1 MREKGSLLRTPG
13 PEDASS
19 SGMPTASPSPAP
31 VQRTL
36 FRELLEGRPR
46 AQSISTELSTD
57 DELDLASLASRAS
70 QQRRAGTMNSQG
82 SYPQPQHPALGH
94 NTVATPTAK
103 RKPDVLDEGSDAEF
117 DGDFNSDEERQM
129 MQLADESAKSHK
141 LSQSRAAMGSGV
153 QRAPFTTPSA
163 QRTHNALGG
172 LPTPRSRNT
181 LLIASEQREAKRQ
194 RMEAASPT
202 PAHNSTDQDRSSLF
216 GDDYDITEEVMGLL
230 GPTPLDAS
238 VREGVRES
246 LNRYALRMRGVE
258 RGREMA
264 RATVKAKD
272 GRIAELQ
279 ARVAAL
285 ENERRVNKERIKALN
300 TGLTS
305 LYGEDLPDS

>member
-1 MREKGSLLRTPG
+1 
-13 PEDASS
+13 
-19 SGMPTASPSPAP
+19 
-31 VQRTL
+31 
-36 FRELLEGRPR
+36 
-46 AQSISTELSTD
+46 
-57 DELDLASLASRAS
+57 
-70 QQRRAGTMNSQG
+70 
-82 SYPQPQHPALGH
+82 
-94 NTVATPTAK
+94 
-103 RKPDVLDEGSDAEF
+103 
-117 DGDFNSDEERQM
+117 
-129 MQLADESAKSHK
+129 
-141 LSQSRAAMGSGV
+141 
-153 QRAPFTTPSA
+153 
-163 QRTHNALGG
+163 
-172 LPTPRSRNT
+172 
-181 LLIASEQREAKRQ
+181 
-194 RMEAASPT
+194 MEAASPT